1 MNTVT
6 VKNVTLGSG
15 SPKIIVPLV
24 GKNETEL
31 IEEAKHLV
39 TIDCDLV
46 EWRVDFFDQVT
57 NFEAAALMSKKLP
70 KFYQINLFYLPS
82 ERNKK
87 VENLLLQMSNILVYT
102 KQLLNKEQ
110 LTY

>member
-1 MNTVT
+1 MSTVR

-24 GKNETEL
+24 GKNEVEL

-46 EWRVDFFDQVT
+46 EWRVDFFDQVAD
-57 NFEAAALMSKKLP
+57 FQAAANMSKKSQ
-70 KFYQINLFYLPS
+70 KS
-82 ERNKK
+82 
-87 VENLLLQMSNILVYT
+87 
-102 KQLLNKEQ
+102 
-110 LTY
+110 